1 MLRGTPR
8 RQAVLAVLA
17 LVLLA
22 LCAEVVGIGVIRR
35 IDLGRHVASPGYAQ
49 ADYYPP
55 LLALVKAGVAL
66 LAARLAWRALRA
78 RSSERAGLRL
88 LAAIGQGPHR
98 PLPRVRVELSLRLWA
113 ASFVLTSV
121 IYLVHADA
129 EAIGGA
135 GRWPLLAPW
144 LHTSALPVF
153 AVLSVVVALLWRGVS
168 TWLAAYEGHARDTLE
183 RGRQLFAAPVRTVL
197 LHCAGQVPSLR
208 RLPGNS
214 LHQRP
219 PPPLAA

>member
-8 RQAVLAVLA
+8 RQEVLAWLA

-22 LCAEVVGIGVIRR
+22 LCAEVVGIGAIRR
-35 IDLGRHVASPGYAQ
+35 IDLGQHVASPSYAH

-78 RSSERAGLRL
+78 RATERTGLRL
-88 LAAIGQGPHR
+88 LAAIGQRSQR
-98 PLPRVRVELSLRLWA
+98 PLPRVRVGLSLRLWA
-113 ASFVLTSV
+113 VSFALTSL
-121 IYLVHADA
+121 IYLIHADA
-129 EAIGGA
+129 QSIASA

-153 AVLSVVVALLWRGVS
+153 AVLSVLVALLWGAVS
-168 TWLAAYEGHARDTLE
+168 EWLAAYEGHARDTLE
-183 RGRQLFAAPVRTVL
+183 RGRRLFAAPVRTVVL
-197 LHCAGQVPSLR
+197 LCGERALAAG
-208 RLPGNS
+208 RLPGDS

-219 PPPLAA
+219 PPLLV